1 MNKFSTDFA
10 KQKFLLELQKG
21 EISAKNGY
29 IDIDTVEK
37 MLRRRLEYMKNRTVY
52 IYTPE
57 NYEEYIAGAEVY
69 IFGNYALLLATPNNA
84 KAIEILRGMID

>member
-1 MNKFSTDFA
+1 MTDYAVRLSDDQSGCEIHIYKVRA
-10 KQKFLLELQKG
+10 K
-21 EISAKNGY
+21 S
-29 IDIDTVEK
+29 DIDTVEK